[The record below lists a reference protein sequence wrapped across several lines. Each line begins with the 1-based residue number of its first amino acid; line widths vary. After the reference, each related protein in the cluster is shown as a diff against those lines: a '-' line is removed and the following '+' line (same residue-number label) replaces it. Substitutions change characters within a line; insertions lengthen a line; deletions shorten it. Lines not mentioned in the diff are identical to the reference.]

1 VVKVV
6 WPKKKKVEE
15 PLVVETKKTEEGSVV
30 KKSEVEDRYSVGT
43 IATQTSEVIIDNASE
58 EQLDLQA
65 VLVLILNKLDKL
77 ENLLE

>member
-1 VVKVV
+1 MV